1 MYKGGTAGKKE
12 LQERTI
18 CIQNKRVEALQAVF
32 SRSNAVGNVEERERE
47 RKHRGE
53 TRISRERDVAY
64 REREL
69 WVAAA
74 TSTAARIQIVLVALA

>member
-47 RKHRGE
+47 RESTGE
-53 TRISRERDVAY
+53 RPVYQENEMWLIESESSSSSKFISAH
-64 REREL
+64 
-69 WVAAA
+69 VAAA
-74 TSTAARIQIVLVALA
+74 KSATTM

>member
-47 RKHRGE
+47 KAPGRDPYIER
-53 TRISRERDVAY
+53 TRCG
-64 REREL
+64 L
-69 WVAAA
+69 
-74 TSTAARIQIVLVALA
+74 